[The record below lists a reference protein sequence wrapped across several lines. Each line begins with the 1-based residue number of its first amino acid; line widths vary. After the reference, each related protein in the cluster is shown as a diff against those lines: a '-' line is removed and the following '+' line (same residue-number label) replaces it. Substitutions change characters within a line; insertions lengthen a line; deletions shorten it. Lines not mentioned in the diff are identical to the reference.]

1 MKYQTEKDKLKINA
15 QHLSNKSTFE
25 PVFLKFNFTFLNDD
39 FKKIDKETANKV
51 LETCKF
57 ISIRPW
63 ISVMNDP
70 KKISFEQIP
79 VNQIKAKMCKPTEYG
94 SDVKFE
100 NNIRKLD
107 NKRDVIRIRETDKG
121 RIIGKIV
128 NKIFYVFYV
137 DALGVGYKHG

>member
-1 MKYQTEKDKLKINA
+1 MKYKESKGKIKFNE
-15 QHLSNKSTFE
+15 QLLSNKSTFE
-25 PVFLKFNFTFLNDD
+25 PIFLKFNFTFLNDD
-39 FKKIDKETANKV
+39 FKKIDKAIANKI
-51 LETCKF
+51 LETCKY

-79 VNQIKAKMCKPTEYG
+79 VNQINSKMCRPTEYG

-100 NNIRKLD
+100 NSIRKLD

-137 DALGVGYKHG
+137 DASGKGYKHD